1 MISLTA
7 AVFTFIIFSCSSA
20 TDPGIQLNIYSQEEV
35 SGCYVYNQ
43 TLGVCFDVKNGSIKL
58 TRKSTGTVL
67 AIFQDLGQNITLYQV
82 LDKPFIRYVTYW
94 KWLSSVGGSATDFND
109 FLIPRIQH
117 DS

>member
-20 TDPGIQLNIYSQEEV
+20 TDPGIQLNSYSQEEV

-82 LDKPFIRYVTYW
+82 LDKPFIRYVTY
-94 KWLSSVGGSATDFND
+94 
-109 FLIPRIQH
+109 
-117 DS
+117 